1 MEYIDRNY
9 DLVRDRMIHQM
20 NVSLGYG
27 KEILDSELDAGLLN
41 FVIKPIVTSF
51 YKYWTDKDAKVGTIE
66 QIRLSL
72 DSARS
77 LIVNGGY
84 SEEKFN
90 NIINEKFKFY
100 LENDQTTRQCKKN
113 HKNYG
118 KLEAIS
124 KQLFISQIEE
134 SLKLLN
140 VKEDVNSYNEL
151 SRVAYKTKESAY
163 LALKR
168 QLDLN
173 DDGISIVEQDD
184 SILKVNMGKNIITST
199 LRKGFELTK
208 QKLIAEL
215 DEIF

>member
-77 LIVNGGY
+77 IIVNGGY

-100 LENDQTTRQCKKN
+100 LENDQTARQCKKN

-163 LALKR
+163 QALKR